1 MTTFLLIRHAAP
13 DLVADTLAGRL
24 PGIHLSTQGEKQARH
39 LAERLAALPI
49 CAVYSSPLER
59 ALQTAQPLAASL
71 HLDVHCCEA
80 LADIDFGEWS
90 GKRFEDLS
98 TDPRW
103 RHWNEF
109 RSGSP
114 LPNGGLM
121 LEVQVRAILALEEI
135 RRQHTDQVVALV
147 SHGDVIKAAVAY
159 YLGTPLDLFQRIEI
173 SPASIS
179 VLAIYDWGAR
189 VIRLNDTGDLPA
201 LA

>member
-1 MTTFLLIRHAAP
+1 
-13 DLVADTLAGRL
+13 
-24 PGIHLSTQGEKQARH
+24 
-39 LAERLAALPI
+39 
-49 CAVYSSPLER
+49 
-59 ALQTAQPLAASL
+59 
-71 HLDVHCCEA
+71 
-80 LADIDFGEWS
+80 
-90 GKRFEDLS
+90 
-98 TDPRW
+98 
-103 RHWNEF
+103 
-109 RSGSP
+109 
-114 LPNGGLM
+114 M